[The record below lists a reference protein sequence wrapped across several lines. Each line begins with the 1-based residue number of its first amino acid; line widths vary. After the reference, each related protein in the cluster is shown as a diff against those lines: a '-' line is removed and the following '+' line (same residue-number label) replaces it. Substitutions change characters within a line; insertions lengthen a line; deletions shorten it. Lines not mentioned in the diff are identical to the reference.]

1 MKIAKT
7 GAVGKSG
14 KSNRKKV
21 SGTSGNF
28 AEALEAIEGV
38 ENTEDGIGAGAVG
51 PVAAV
56 LSLQEVP
63 DATEHPSRGVLISK
77 SEDLLDRLDEIRIS
91 ILSGSISK
99 EKLTELGRQ
108 LKKKRI
114 ESDDPKLNE
123 LIEEIE
129 LRAEVEI
136 AKLVRPIK

>member
-14 KSNRKKV
+14 KTNRKKV
-21 SGTSGNF
+21 TGASGNF
-28 AEALEAIEGV
+28 AEALDAIGGTESAEEGI
-38 ENTEDGIGAGAVG
+38 ETGAVG
-51 PVAAV
+51 TVAAV

-63 DATEHPSRGVLISK
+63 DATEHPSRGAIISK

-114 ESDDPKLNE
+114 DSDDPKLNK

-136 AKLVRPIK
+136 AKLVRPAR